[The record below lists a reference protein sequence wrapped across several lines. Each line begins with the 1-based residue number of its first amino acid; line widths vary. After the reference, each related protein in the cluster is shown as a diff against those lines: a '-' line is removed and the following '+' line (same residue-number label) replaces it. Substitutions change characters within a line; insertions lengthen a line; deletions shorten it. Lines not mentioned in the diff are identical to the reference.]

1 MGKLAGAPLAKAVP
15 IAIPIATALATAV
28 TMLTAAC
35 DSNGGGTGVTYSTV
49 TSTTATTQPVPAAAL
64 PNLFLTS
71 VQVDKILAVTG
82 SRTDRL
88 SDTLQEDQTVGAF
101 AKGYKFPEECLYVM
115 SPAIAP
121 VYSNSGSMAVRGER
135 IAVPPAHPTDPSP
148 NANQFVVL
156 FPSATE
162 ANAFFTHSA
171 ERWPA
176 CANRQDNVPGGSADA
191 ASIEWKVGPVSNV
204 DGVLSTTV
212 FVRLSKNDETRSQT
226 CQRALTVR
234 NNVAI
239 DVAGCRPDP
248 GTAGVQIANQIASNV
263 DKQ

>member
-1 MGKLAGAPLAKAVP
+1 MGKLAGATLGKAVAVP
-15 IAIPIATALATAV
+15 VAVAV

-35 DSNGGGTGVTYSTV
+35 DSNGGGTGVTFSTV
-49 TSTTATTQPVPAAAL
+49 TSTTATKQPVPAAAL

-71 VQVDKILAVTG
+71 AQVDSVLGVAG

-101 AKGYKFPEECLYVM
+101 AKGYKFPEECVYVM
-115 SPAIAP
+115 GPAIAP
-121 VYSNSGSMAVRGER
+121 VYSNSGSVAVRGER
-135 IAVPPAHPTDPSP
+135 IAVPPPHPKDPSP

-156 FPSATE
+156 FPSANE
-162 ANAFFTHSA
+162 ADAFFAHSA

-176 CANRQDNVPGGSADA
+176 CANRQDNVPGGTPDA
-191 ASIEWKVGPVSNV
+191 VSIEWKVGPVSNV

-212 FVRLSKNDETRSQT
+212 FVRLSKNDETKSQT

-239 DVAGCRPDP
+239 DVAGCRQDP
-248 GTAGVQIANQIASNV
+248 GNVGVQIARQIASNV